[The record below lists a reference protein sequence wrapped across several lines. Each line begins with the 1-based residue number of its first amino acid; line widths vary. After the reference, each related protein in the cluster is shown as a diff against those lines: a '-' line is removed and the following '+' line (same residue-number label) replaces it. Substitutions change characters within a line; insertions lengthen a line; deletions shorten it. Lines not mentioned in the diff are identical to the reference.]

1 MKKEEYKNILQNNGY
16 INLANVVDFLKQNC
30 IADFAVISEIFGKG
44 MSILDY
50 QELQAAIDES
60 LEEAI

>member
-1 MKKEEYKNILQNNGY
+1 MNKKEYKDILQNNGY

-30 IADFAVISEIFGKG
+30 IADYEVINEIYGKG

-50 QELQAAIDES
+50 QELQAATDEC